1 MFGKITVSM
10 LSEVKSNK
18 DFLQKKMSSIDSPL
32 RYYYWD
38 GIPNF
43 GDRLMPLIIK
53 HFFPRLEI
61 KSVSLDNAE
70 LLGVGS
76 LLTFFNGWRFK
87 HLLYDGKNNTR
98 IFWGSGMLNPD
109 ENIKIPSSQIM
120 SVRGK
125 LSQELM
131 GLDSEITLGDP
142 GLLLSSVIPKETTP
156 SRILI
161 IPHYKD
167 YNNKKLEKFK
177 RDNRFEIIDVRNKP
191 EDIIKKISSA
201 TLVLSSSLHG
211 LIIADSYNVPNMLY
225 NISGKTKFFKYDD
238 YYSATNRQKI
248 VVDDSFNLL
257 DESILYNFTKCYH
270 PIENLEQIKENI
282 VRSFPFT
289 TMQDVVEWRKVNKGT
304 RK

>member
-1 MFGKITVSM
+1 MLGKIKASI

-18 DFLQKKMSSIDSPL
+18 DFLQQKMSSIDSPL

-61 KSVSLDNAE
+61 MSVSLDNAE

-87 HLLYDGKNNTR
+87 HLLYDGKNNNR
-98 IFWGSGMLNPD
+98 IVWGSGMLNPD

-142 GLLLSSVIPKETTP
+142 GLLLSSVIPKETTKW
-156 SRILI
+156 RILI
-161 IPHYKD
+161 IPHFQD

-211 LIIADSYNVPNMLY
+211 LIISDSYNVPNMLY
-225 NISGKTKFFKYDD
+225 NISGKTQFFKYDD

>member
-1 MFGKITVSM
+1 MLEKIKASM
-10 LSEVKSNK
+10 INEVKSNK
-18 DFLQKKMSSIDSPL
+18 EFIQKKISNIDSPL
-32 RYYYWD
+32 RCYYWS
-38 GIPNF
+38 GVPNF
-43 GDRLMPLIIK
+43 GDRLMPLIIN
-53 HFFPRLEI
+53 HFFPKLEI
-61 KSVSLDNAE
+61 QFVSLDNAE
-70 LLGVGS
+70 LIGVGS
-76 LLTFFNGWRFK
+76 LLTFFDGWRFR
-87 HLLYDGKNNTR
+87 HLLYDGKKNAR
-98 IFWGSGMLNPD
+98 IFWGSGMLNPE
-109 ENIKIPSSQIM
+109 ENIKIPNSQII

-131 GLDSEITLGDP
+131 KLDSEITLGDP
-142 GLLLSSVIPKETTP
+142 GLLLSSVIPKGTT
-156 SRILI
+156 SSEILI
-161 IPHYKD
+161 IPHFQD

-225 NISGKTKFFKYDD
+225 NISGKTNFFKYDD

-289 TMQDVVEWRKVNKGT
+289 TMQDVVEWRKVNKRT